1 MAIFNIFKWNKKT
14 SNVVIDEK
22 MIKESRL
29 SKTRSFT
36 DYKKYSEKPIDWLI
50 AHLKV
55 VDEVVAGSKF
65 GTKQQSHF
73 LFEGRKVLK
82 NDVTKPLFNDMMD
95 NYTAYY
101 YALKR
106 FIIIKRELNQ
116 LKGLREEEY
125 LVAGKEKDLVTELN
139 DIERNLNIYFENINN
154 CKSRIKDDIFNVHGG
169 R

>member
-1 MAIFNIFKWNKKT
+1 MALFDIFKWNKKT

-36 DYKKYSEKPIDWLI
+36 DYKKYADKPVDWLL

-55 VDEVVAGSKF
+55 IDEVVSGVKF

-82 NDVTKPLFNDMMD
+82 NDYTKPLFNDMMD

-106 FIIIKRELNQ
+106 LIILKRELGQ

-125 LVAGKEKDLVTELN
+125 LVAGKQKDLVTELN
-139 DIERNLNIYFENINN
+139 DIERNLNIYLENITT
-154 CKSRIKDDIFNVHGG
+154 CKSKIKEDIFNPA
-169 R
+169 RR

>member
-1 MAIFNIFKWNKKT
+1 MALFDIFKWNKKT

-36 DYKKYSEKPIDWLI
+36 DYKKYSDKPVDWLL

-55 VDEVVAGSKF
+55 IDEVVSGTKF

-82 NDVTKPLFNDMMD
+82 NEYTKPLFNDMMD

-106 FIIIKRELNQ
+106 LIILKRELGQ

-125 LVAGKEKDLVTELN
+125 LVAGKEKDLLTELN
-139 DIERNLNIYFENINN
+139 DIERNLNIYLENISS
-154 CKSRIKDDIFNVHGG
+154 CKAKIKEDIFTP
-169 R
+169 RR